1 MISYAPFFKT
11 LKDRGITQYE
21 LLHMGV
27 SGRLISSIKNN
38 KSITA
43 SSINKL
49 CMLLKCTPNDI
60 IEIIPTDDEL
70 TELRS
75 KRRPS
80 YRQDLHKK
88 PLKSDRKLIEP

>member
-49 CMLLKCTPNDI
+49 CMLLKCTPN
-60 IEIIPTDDEL
+60 
-70 TELRS
+70 
-75 KRRPS
+75 
-80 YRQDLHKK
+80 
-88 PLKSDRKLIEP
+88 

>member
-11 LKDRGITQYE
+11 LKDRNISQYE

-27 SGRLISSIKNN
+27 NERLMNYIKNN
-38 KSITA
+38 KNITVR
-43 SSINKL
+43 SINKI
-49 CMLLKCTPNDI
+49 CILLGCTPNDI
-60 IEIIPTDDEL
+60 LEIIPTEEEL
-70 TELRS
+70 ADLRS
-75 KRRPS
+75 KRQSS